1 MDKQSVRWLN
11 NVPYVGKNAD
21 QELANTIA
29 ATPYFTT
36 LSAKEKQRLD
46 YEMNIIKETGTAKV
60 FLFGRELLNNGSLGT
75 TLQNEGCSF
84 VNYLLGLSKVNPVL
98 YDLPFVKFLNKQS
111 TRPPKYCIYALNGG
125 KAKILNH
132 LYEKFGKS
140 LFFKSKTHGAIYLV
154 SSKPVENKMIQKC
167 VSNTGSRG
175 SYEENISFMTYKELV
190 NSGFYEFGIIDS
202 ISDIRSSDTAVF
214 TEEEILQKGKELMWG
229 KKILVPEFT
238 EIEEVA
244 EFLKDTEYKL
254 LYNEQFILL
263 CNRLL
268 GLDYETAELYQRR
281 IKNKEHENL
290 LEMENLINK
299 RDPGEG
305 EKLFQYLKQAGCRMV
320 SKSHLVARLYS
331 DIEWLNE

>member
-84 VNYLLGLSKVNPVL
+84 VNYLLGISKVNPVL

-111 TRPPKYCIYALNGG
+111 KQSSKYCIYALNGG
-125 KAKILNH
+125 KAKILNY

-140 LFFKSKTHGAIYLV
+140 LFF
-154 SSKPVENKMIQKC
+154 
-167 VSNTGSRG
+167 
-175 SYEENISFMTYKELV
+175 
-190 NSGFYEFGIIDS
+190 
-202 ISDIRSSDTAVF
+202 
-214 TEEEILQKGKELMWG
+214 
-229 KKILVPEFT
+229 
-238 EIEEVA
+238 
-244 EFLKDTEYKL
+244 
-254 LYNEQFILL
+254 
-263 CNRLL
+263 
-268 GLDYETAELYQRR
+268 
-281 IKNKEHENL
+281 
-290 LEMENLINK
+290 
-299 RDPGEG
+299 
-305 EKLFQYLKQAGCRMV
+305 
-320 SKSHLVARLYS
+320 
-331 DIEWLNE
+331 